1 VAGLK
6 KMLYGKEKKSI
17 FQKKTDFGTEKIF
30 YRKRPYSGVQ

>member
-6 KMLYGKEKKSI
+6 KCSMEKKKKYFSE
-17 FQKKTDFGTEKIF
+17 KTDFGTEKIF